1 MKHLLALLLL
11 VPSVLLAQDNPS
23 YDPDYNGDGCY
34 TATDLL
40 GLLPLFGSCG
50 FACGDPIFFDNY
62 WYETVLISDQCWF
75 AENLRTTVYA
85 DSTSI
90 PEVTGNF
97 AWVGL
102 STGARCDY
110 ENNAFFADTYGR
122 LYNWYAVDDVRG
134 LCPSGWHV
142 PTHDDWIDLRNY
154 IVSQGFV
161 GLDIGPALQSN
172 TGWTGTDNFGFSA
185 LPGGFRSGDFGDT
198 GNLGGFFFSL
208 GNQSAWW
215 SSSLIGTNTAWFW
228 YIQNVDPDLVWYYGE
243 PTFGYSVRCLKDAE

>member
-1 MKHLLALLLL
+1 MKNLLAVFCLA
-11 VPSVLLAQDNPS
+11 PFALLAQENTN

-110 ENNAFFADTYGR
+110 ENNAFLADTYGR

-142 PTHDDWIDLRNY
+142 PTHDDWIDLLNY
-154 IVSQGFV
+154 IASQGFV
-161 GLDIGPALQSN
+161 GINVGPALQSN
-172 TGWTGTDNFGFSA
+172 TGWTGTRHRVTQVPSL
-185 LPGGFRSGDFGDT
+185 LPLL
-198 GNLGGFFFSL
+198 LGLPPELRPDWRLQPDSWGVCV
-208 GNQSAWW
+208 WCH
-215 SSSLIGTNTAWFW
+215 NTA
-228 YIQNVDPDLVWYYGE
+228 NM
-243 PTFGYSVRCLKDAE
+243 AH